1 MGSQRV
7 RLNQVTEHFQ
17 EMEAQRNQLTCPLS
31 HSLSLTHG
39 NLNPDSLISL
49 PFHSH
54 FANFNIVVL
63 ILVWCFPKR
72 SSVIQ
77 LYSMYSPATCVYT
90 HTHTLT
96 YVYTHISGKVKVKVT
111 QSCLTLCNPMDCSL
125 PGSSVHGIF
134 QTRILE
140 WATVPFSRGSSQPR
154 DWTQVYR
161 GGRFRNNIP
170 RNMNYIYVNIW
181 TIFIYAVAGIVWAL
195 NYQE

>member
-1 MGSQRV
+1 MGIWTQTV
-7 RLNQVTEHFQ
+7 WFPFPFTAILPI
-17 EMEAQRNQLTCPLS
+17 LTLLYWYWFDVSPKEVVS
-31 HSLSLTHG
+31 S
-39 NLNPDSLISL
+39 
-49 PFHSH
+49 
-54 FANFNIVVL
+54 NFTPCTLLLHV
-63 ILVWCFPKR
+63 C
-72 SSVIQ
+72 
-77 LYSMYSPATCVYT
+77 T

-170 RNMNYIYVNIW
+170 RNMNYIYLNIW